1 MLKDYLFQKR
11 QILFSYSIIM
21 VSFPSGRCLDDVA
34 DNRINSQGSQHDVC
48 FLQYHTFTVMQFMNG
63 EGVC

>member
-1 MLKDYLFQKR
+1 
-11 QILFSYSIIM
+11 M

-34 DNRINSQGSQHDVC
+34 DNRINSQGSQHDVR
-48 FLQYHTFTVMQFMNG
+48 FLQYHTFTVTQFMNG